1 MLINYQEVK
10 EITRLCSNF
19 NRQTSILILDEPT
32 TSMDIETRE
41 HFWNLIEQLKEDG
54 ITTLHLSLY

>member
-10 EITRLCSNF
+10 RLDF
-19 NRQTSILILDEPT
+19 VLTLIGKPQFLIDEPT

-41 HFWNLIEQLKEDG
+41 HFWNLIEQLKEMV
-54 ITTLHLSLY
+54 